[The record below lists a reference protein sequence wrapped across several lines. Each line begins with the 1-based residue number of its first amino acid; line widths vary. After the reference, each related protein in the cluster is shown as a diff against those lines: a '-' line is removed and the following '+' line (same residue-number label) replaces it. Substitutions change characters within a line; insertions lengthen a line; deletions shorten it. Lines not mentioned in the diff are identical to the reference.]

1 MQNDSKT
8 KKPYKKPQ
16 IKAIEL
22 GVQEVMVGCNS
33 YNRWQLGC
41 SNPNIDMTVKPPNG
55 HDLIGFG

>member
-1 MQNDSKT
+1 MKT
-8 KKPYKKPQ
+8 KKLYKKPQ

-41 SNPNIDMTVKPPNG
+41 SNPNIDRIAKSPEG
-55 HDLIGFG
+55 LDLIGFG

>member
-1 MQNDSKT
+1 MQNDVTS

-33 YNRWQLGC
+33 YNRWQIGC
-41 SNPNIDMTVKPPNG
+41 SNPNIDRMTKPPDG
-55 HDLIGFG
+55 CDLIGFS